1 MPDSQFTRDT
11 NSPQRTIGRAGPG
24 PTFKLPHDLNTNY
37 CSHIKFVKSVRETPA
52 STPNEEYT
60 GTISLPLPTNMP
72 EAYSIGYNNPALGNI
87 INEIKEIFIKGGG
100 IESIANVAREASGVL
115 TGGGVERFLEE
126 LQKAG
131 SNLSG
136 AVSGRFSNAIAG
148 RNALD
153 IARAFQAFTPKSFGD
168 TAIGSAVAQQLGSIP
183 NPHMT
188 TVFAGL
194 GPRTGELRWK
204 LSPRSKHESRQ
215 LNDMIKFIRRRIHPE
230 VTANGL
236 SLLFPDEVYIDFF
249 PSEYL
254 IPYKKA
260 VITNLV
266 VNNTPSGRPV
276 FYEGG
281 APVEID
287 IVMTVQEV
295 TPRTREDF

>member
-87 INEIKEIFIKGGG
+87 INEIKEIFI
-100 IESIANVAREASGVL
+100 
-115 TGGGVERFLEE
+115 TGGGLENISNIAKDAYE
-126 LQKAG
+126 AYQAG
-131 SNLSG
+131 SLQRFTQSLEANGGQLGNTLRSRLGNAAGSG
-136 AVSGRFSNAIAG
+136 S
-148 RNALD
+148 ALD
-153 IARAFQAFTPKSFGD
+153 IARAFQAFVPPSFQD
-168 TAIGSAVAQQLGSIP
+168 TAVASAVAQQLGSIP

-215 LNDMIKFIRRRIHPE
+215 LNDMIKFIRKRIHPE

-266 VNNTPSGRPV
+266 VNNTPAGRPV

-287 IVMTVQEV
+287 IIMTVQEV